1 MPRPA
6 LWTAIGDALRA
17 QIAGGQYRAG
27 EKLPTEA
34 QLAARFGV
42 NRHTVRRALAELAT
56 EGAVY
61 ARRGA
66 GVFVAQATT
75 DYPIGRRVRFH
86 QNLLA
91 AGRAPSR
98 QMLLLETRGADP
110 REAEALG
117 LDAGEPV
124 QVCEGL
130 SLADDAPIALF
141 RSVFPAARFPGIL
154 ERLRA
159 ENSVTRALA
168 ACGVEDY
175 TRAYTR
181 IVAKPAEPT
190 MAAQLR
196 LAPGSPLL
204 RTTSLNVDGAR
215 RPVEY
220 GTTWFAG
227 ERVTLV
233 HESDG

>member
-1 MPRPA
+1 MARRA
-6 LWTAIGDALRA
+6 LWTAIRDSLAA
-17 QIAGGQYRAG
+17 QVAGGQYRAG

-34 QLAARFGV
+34 QLAAKFGV
-42 NRHTVRRALAELAT
+42 NRHTVRRALTDLGEQGL
-56 EGAVY
+56 VFS
-61 ARRGA
+61 RRGA
-66 GVFVAQATT
+66 GVFVAQDQT

-91 AGRAPSR
+91 AGRTPRR
-98 QMLLLETRGADP
+98 QMVLFEARGADD

-117 LDAGEPV
+117 IGTGDPV
-124 QVCEGL
+124 EVCEGL
-130 SLADDAPIALF
+130 SLADDMPIAVF
-141 RSVFPAARFPGIL
+141 RSVFPGDRFTGIL
-154 ERLRA
+154 DVLRV

-168 ACGVEDY
+168 AFGVEDY
-175 TRAYTR
+175 IRASTR
-181 IVAKPAEPT
+181 IVAKQAEPT

-196 LAPGSPLL
+196 IAPGSPVL
-204 RTTSLNVDGAR
+204 RTTGINADRQR

-233 HESDG
+233 YEAGA